1 MSTTAASNEA
11 AQPSARKLPRRAWF
25 PLAWPL
31 VLGGI
36 CLWARYFFDDR
47 GVPNSMTHGA
57 VILTVIGWALWVINR
72 SGWGRVPRWTVAA
85 ALVGLLAS
93 HYLQFS
99 PWEVVNNGDVGIVDV
114 RWRWAKPDRE
124 LKATVT
130 KPTVALAWKTTPH
143 DYPNFLGDGYW
154 AEVQGVALDPAWQ
167 SHPPEQ
173 KWKQRIGAG
182 WSSFAVVGN
191 YAVTQEQR
199 DEDELVTCYDI
210 RTGELQWTHADH
222 VRFDPRGGG
231 SFGGV
236 GPRATPTIFDGRV
249 YTHGATGILN
259 CLEAA
264 TGELLWSHDTCAEFA
279 VENLIWGKAA
289 SPIIAGDLVVVSVGD
304 AQANVLPKTSGKGN
318 SLVAYNRLTGDV
330 VWTAG
335 DRRSAYATPVLTT
348 LAGVEQVLVV
358 NEDFITSHRAV
369 SGEVLWE
376 HPWPGKSDA
385 DASTSQP
392 VPVGDDRVFLS
403 KGYGIGAE
411 LIAVS
416 RDDEEWQVETIWK
429 RTLMKTKMCNVII
442 RDGYVYSLDEVNL
455 ECVELDTGNLQ
466 WKKRRQPSFGHG
478 QVLLVGE
485 HLLVLTEEGE
495 VILSAADPEEYREW
509 GQFQALEGVT
519 WNNPTLVG
527 SLLLL
532 RNAEWAACF
541 ELPLDNPG
549 VATPGL

>member
-1 MSTTAASNEA
+1 MSTTAATNEVVSPA
-11 AQPSARKLPRRAWF
+11 VKKRPRRVWF
-25 PLAWPL
+25 PLVWPL

-36 CLWARYFFDDR
+36 CVWARYFFDDR
-47 GVPNSMTHGA
+47 GIPNSMTHAA

-72 SGWGRVPRWTVAA
+72 SGWSRVKRWTIAA
-85 ALVGLLAS
+85 VLVGLLAS

-99 PWEVVNNGDVGIVDV
+99 PWEVVNNGDVGIVGI

-124 LKATVT
+124 LETSLT
-130 KPTVALAWKTTPH
+130 KPKVALDWQTTPH

-154 AEVQGVALDPAWQ
+154 AEVEGVALDPDWQ

-191 YAVTQEQR
+191 YALTQEQR

-210 RTGELQWTHADH
+210 RTGELLWTHADH

-236 GPRATPTIFDGRV
+236 GPQATPTIFEGRI
-249 YTHGATGILN
+249 YTHGATGIVN
-259 CLEAA
+259 CLDAA
-264 TGELLWSHDTCAEFA
+264 TGELLWSHDTCADFA
-279 VENLIWGKAA
+279 VENLIWGTAA
-289 SPIIAGDLVVVSVGD
+289 SPIIVGDLVVVSVGD
-304 AQANVLPKTSGKGN
+304 AQANILPESSGKGN

-335 DRRSAYATPVLTT
+335 DRRSSYATPVLTT

-358 NEDFITSHRAV
+358 NEDFISSYRAED
-369 SGEVLWE
+369 GTLLWE

-403 KGYGIGAE
+403 KGYGIGSE
-411 LIAVS
+411 LVAVS
-416 RDDEEWQVETIWK
+416 RNGEDWQMETLWK
-429 RTLMKTKMCNVII
+429 RTLMKTKMCNIVV
-442 RDGYVYSLDEVNL
+442 RDGYVYSLDETNL
-455 ECVELDTGNLQ
+455 ECIELATGQ
-466 WKKRRQPSFGHG
+466 PKWRKRRQPSFGHG
-478 QVLLVGE
+478 QVLLVGD
-485 HLLVLTEEGE
+485 HLLVLSEEGE
-495 VILSAADPEEYREW
+495 VILVAVDPEEYREL

-527 SLLLL
+527 PLLLV
-532 RNAEWAACF
+532 RNAEWVACF
-541 ELPLDNPG
+541 ELPLESSGTANL
-549 VATPGL
+549 GL